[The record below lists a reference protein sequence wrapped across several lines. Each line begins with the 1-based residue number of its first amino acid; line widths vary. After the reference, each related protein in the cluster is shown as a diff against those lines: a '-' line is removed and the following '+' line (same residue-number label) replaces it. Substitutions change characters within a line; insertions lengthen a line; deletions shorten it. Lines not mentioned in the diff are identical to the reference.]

1 MMATLR
7 SLSTYPHN
15 EQSFPQSSLLACFGT
30 NILSSRYNDLERQM
44 IAAISPATNK
54 RRRWNRLHFHFY
66 PGTFRIEEGNQSRY
80 EGGKP
85 PMLSRESD
93 ADSYQHTNLHY
104 HSTVRDLPT
113 NERPRERLQHFG
125 PQALS
130 MARLLAIILRS
141 GTRGDNAMELANK
154 LLSKYGGLPG
164 LVRADFREL
173 CPQHRM
179 GEAQSAQD

>member
-30 NILSSRYNDLERQM
+30 NILSSRYNDLEGQM
-44 IAAISPATNK
+44 IAAMSPATNK

-66 PGTFRIEEGNQSRY
+66 PGTFRIEEGDQSRY

-85 PMLSRESD
+85 PTLSRESA
-93 ADSYQHTNLHY
+93 ADSYQHTKLDY
-104 HSTVRDLPT
+104 HATVRDLPT

-125 PQALS
+125 PQALP
-130 MARLLAIILRS
+130 MAELLAIILRT
-141 GTRGDNAMELANK
+141 GTRANNALHRANK
-154 LLSKYGGLPG
+154 LLSRYGGPSGPG
-164 LVRADFREL
+164 RPHFPHSGRASRT
-173 CPQHRM
+173 
-179 GEAQSAQD
+179 G